1 MAKTQPRHPS
11 TDERIQK
18 TWHKNTLEYYSATK
32 INEIMPFAAAQMQLE
47 LITRNEA
54 SQKEK
59 GKYRMTPLI
68 CGI

>member
-11 TDERIQK
+11 TEEWIQK

-32 INEIMPFAAAQMQLE
+32 INEIMPFAAAQMELE

-59 GKYRMTPLI
+59 GKYCMIPLI